1 MENQV
6 KVEMKQQ
13 GLTMQADQQDF
24 ALALKTWRLRQGLT
38 QAQVGQRWGCSRFTV
53 MRAENAKNVT
63 WEMAYRLFAK
73 LSDELRKEAHDGEK

>member
-1 MENQV
+1 MEKIVVNM
-6 KVEMKQQ
+6 KPKGLEMDVDKQE
-13 GLTMQADQQDF
+13 F

-38 QAQVGQRWGCSRFTV
+38 QSEVGKRWNCSRFTI

-73 LSDELRKEAHDGEK
+73 LAQELKKEEP

>member
-1 MENQV
+1 MEKIVVNM
-6 KVEMKQQ
+6 KPKGLEMDVDKQE
-13 GLTMQADQQDF
+13 F

-38 QAQVGQRWGCSRFTV
+38 QSEVGKRWNCSRFTI

-73 LSDELRKEAHDGEK
+73 LAQELKNEEL

>member
-1 MENQV
+1 MENQI

-24 ALALKTWRLRQGLT
+24 ALALKTRRLRQGLT
-38 QAQVGQRWGCSRFTV
+38 QAQVGRRWDCSRFTV

-73 LSDELRKEAHDGEK
+73 LSDELRKEARDDEK